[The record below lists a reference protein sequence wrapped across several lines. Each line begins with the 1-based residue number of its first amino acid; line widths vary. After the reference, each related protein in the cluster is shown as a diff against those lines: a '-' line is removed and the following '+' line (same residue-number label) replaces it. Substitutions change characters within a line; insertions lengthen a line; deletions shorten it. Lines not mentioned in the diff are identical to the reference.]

1 MVESYNAFAAARDF
15 HRARRAADL
24 ERVMARLTGRSTD
37 LLSYEEVRR
46 KLQATTTTPRGL
58 QDVPLDAI
66 VGSEGRYTDFT
77 RTFLPK
83 HDSDMER
90 WTRVFVGTS
99 DLEGLPP
106 IEVYRVGSAY
116 FVKDG
121 HHRVSVARQM
131 GFSHLQGRVYE
142 VQTRVPLTP
151 DIEMRDLI
159 LKAEY
164 TQFLEQ
170 TGIDDLRP
178 EAELSV
184 TVAGQYDRLEEH
196 IRVHRYFMGLDEQR
210 EISYPKAVAHWYD
223 DVYLPVITVIR
234 ERGLLRDFPNRT
246 ETDLYLWLLEHRAEL
261 QQTLGWEVDTSAAA
275 LDLADRF
282 STRRERVVSR
292 VGEQLLNAMTP
303 SSLTT
308 GPPPGQWR
316 QERVKPRGF
325 EPLFDAIL
333 VPMSGDEGSWLALEE
348 AILVARREG
357 GSLFGLHVLSKNDVE
372 GVPLSIRE
380 RFEARCREA
389 GVPGELVVEPGGVN
403 DVICDRAR
411 WTDLVVV
418 KLSYPPGNQPL
429 ARLSSGFRTLILRS
443 PRPILAIPQEVRAPD
458 SALLAYDGS
467 LKARE
472 ALYVAAYLAIH
483 WEIPL
488 HVLTVLEE
496 DQELAEVLWEAQ
508 GYLEGRS
515 VRAAYSHRKGAAATA
530 ILETAESLDSDL
542 ILMGGYGLN
551 PMLEVVLG
559 STVGQVLRES
569 TRPILF
575 CR

>member
-1 MVESYNAFAAARDF
+1 MVQSYNAVAAARDF

-24 ERVMARLTGRSTD
+24 ERVMARFTGRSAD

-46 KLQATTTTPRGL
+46 KLQATTATPRGL

-83 HDSDMER
+83 HDSDMDR
-90 WTRVFVGTS
+90 WTRVFIATS
-99 DLEGLPP
+99 GLEGLPP
-106 IEVYRVGSAY
+106 IEVYQVGSAY

-131 GFSHLQGRVYE
+131 GFSHLQARVYE

-151 DIEMRDLI
+151 DVEMRDVI

-164 TQFLEQ
+164 ARFLER
-170 TGIDDLRP
+170 TEIDDLRP
-178 EAELSV
+178 EAELGV

-196 IRVHRYFMGLDEQR
+196 IQVHRYFMGLDEQR
-210 EISYPKAVAHWYD
+210 DVSYPEAVAHWYD
-223 DVYLPVITVIR
+223 NVYRPVIAVIR
-234 ERGLLRDFPNRT
+234 ERGLLRDFPDRT

-261 QQTLGWEVDTSAAA
+261 QQALGWEVDTRAAA

-292 VGEQLLNAMTP
+292 VGEQLLNAVTP
-303 SSLTT
+303 SSLTA

-316 QERVKPRGF
+316 QERVEPRGF

-333 VPMSGDEGSWLALEE
+333 VPLSGDEGSWLALEE
-348 AILVARREG
+348 ALIVARREG
-357 GSLFGLHVLSKNDVE
+357 GKIFGLHVVAKNGGEPTALSL
-372 GVPLSIRE
+372 GE

-389 GVPGELVVEPGGVN
+389 GVPGELVIEPGSVN

-418 KLSYPPGNQPL
+418 KLSYPPGAQPL
-429 ARLSSGFRTLILRS
+429 ARLSSGFRSLILHS
-443 PRPILAIPQEVRAPD
+443 PRPILAVPQEVRSPD

-467 LKARE
+467 PKARE

-488 HVLTVLEE
+488 HVTTVIEE
-496 DQELAEVLWEAQ
+496 DQDLAEVLLEAQ
-508 GYLEGRS
+508 GYLESRN
-515 VRAAYSHRKGAAATA
+515 VRAAYSHRKGSAATA